1 MFTPQHKHITD
12 PEVMIVRESYE
23 GYIYVDMQDKLFN
36 TLSHK
41 NSYEA
46 KQILERKIDFY

>member
-1 MFTPQHKHITD
+1 
-12 PEVMIVRESYE
+12 MIIRESYE
-23 GYIYVDMQDKLFN
+23 GYIDMQDKLFN